1 MGLEKGNKIYMSK
14 HKIRDEERWK
24 KMRMNEKGGDREEK
38 EEVFWRD
45 VLRRKM
51 GR

>member
-1 MGLEKGNKIYMSK
+1 MEENEDERKG
-14 HKIRDEERWK
+14 
-24 KMRMNEKGGDREEK
+24 GGDREEK

-51 GR
+51 GRWNLDQSISG